1 MRVLLHGLQSPKNP
15 YSSSPAPSHF
25 TSQGQLRQLNQ
36 AANVSGMEGFDK
48 AEPIQEKG
56 LQAVVIWG
64 HRGSSVSVPQGP
76 RGVQRILDQG
86 CLRIQRVLP
95 GTRAQKTGLDGASDA
110 VSQDSTH
117 PDDRAPHMLHRVS
130 AGQLEKLDRT
140 SP

>member
-1 MRVLLHGLQSPKNP
+1 MSLEWRDLIKQSQFRKR
-15 YSSSPAPSHF
+15 ACR
-25 TSQGQLRQLNQ
+25 LC
-36 AANVSGMEGFDK
+36 
-48 AEPIQEKG
+48 
-56 LQAVVIWG
+56 VIWG

-76 RGVQRILDQG
+76 RGVQRILNQE

-110 VSQDSTH
+110 VSQASTH

-130 AGQLEKLDRT
+130 AGQLQKLDRT